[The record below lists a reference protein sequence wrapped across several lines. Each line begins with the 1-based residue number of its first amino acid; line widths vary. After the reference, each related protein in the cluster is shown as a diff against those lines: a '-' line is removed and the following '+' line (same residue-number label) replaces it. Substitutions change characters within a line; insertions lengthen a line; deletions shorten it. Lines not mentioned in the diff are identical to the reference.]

1 MIGGLFI
8 YNHKGE
14 VLISRVYRDD
24 IGRNAVDAFR
34 VNVIHARQQV
44 RSPVTN
50 IARTSFFHIKRG
62 NIWLAAVTKQN
73 VNAAMVFEFLLKMC
87 EVMQSYFGKIS
98 EENVKNNFVLIYE
111 LLDEILDFGYPQNTD
126 TGILKTFITQQG
138 VKSQTKEEQS
148 QITSQVTG
156 QIGWRRE
163 GIKYR
168 RNELFLDVL
177 EYVNLLMSPQGQV
190 LSAHVAGKV
199 VMKSYLSGMPECKF
213 GINDKITMEN
223 KGKGTSSMAGGV
235 SLEDPT
241 VRGPGNPAGTTK
253 SSIAID
259 DCQFHQC
266 VKLSKFESE
275 HSISFIPPDGEFEL
289 MRYRITKDI
298 SFPFR
303 IIPLVREV
311 GRTKMEV
318 KVVLKSDF
326 KPSLIGQKIEV
337 KIPTPLNTSGC
348 QLICMK
354 GKAKYKA
361 SENAIVWKIKRM
373 AGLKETQLSAE
384 IELLLTD
391 TKKKWN
397 RPPISMNF
405 EVPFAPSGLKV
416 RYLKVF
422 EPKLNYSDHDVI
434 KWVRYIGRSGLY
446 ETRC

>member
-14 VLISRVYRDD
+14 VLISRVYQDD

-50 IARTSFFHIKRG
+50 IARTSFFHIKRC

-73 VNAAMVFEFLLKMC
+73 VNAAMVFEFLLEMC
-87 EVMQSYFGKIS
+87 EVMTAYFGKIS
-98 EENVKNNFVLIYE
+98 EENIKNNFVLIYE
-111 LLDEILDFGYPQNTD
+111 LLDELLEFGYPQNTD

-138 VKSQTKEEQS
+138 IKSATKEEQTA
-148 QITSQVTG
+148 ITSQVTG
-156 QIGWRRE
+156 QISWKRE
-163 GIKYR
+163 GIKYC
-168 RNELFLDVL
+168 RNELFLDVI

-190 LSAHVAGKV
+190 LSTHVAGKII
-199 VMKSYLSGMPECKF
+199 MKSYLSGMPECKI
-213 GINDKITMEN
+213 GINDKIVVDL
-223 KGKGTSSMAGGV
+223 KGKSGDESS
-235 SLEDPT
+235 
-241 VRGPGNPAGTTK
+241 K
-253 SSIAID
+253 SSKGVIAID

-275 HSISFIPPDGEFEL
+275 RAISFIPPDGEYEL
-289 MRYRITKDI
+289 MRYRTTKDI
-298 SFPFR
+298 SLPFR
-303 IIPLVREV
+303 VIPLVQEV
-311 GRTKMEV
+311 QGRTKLEV
-318 KVVLKSDF
+318 KVVIKSNF
-326 KPSLIGQKIEV
+326 KTSLLAQKIEV
-337 KIPTPLNTSGC
+337 RIPTPLNTSGV

-361 SENAIVWKIKRM
+361 SENAIVWKLKRM
-373 AGLKETQLSAE
+373 AGMKEAHVSAE
-384 IELLLTD
+384 IEMLQTD
-391 TKKKWN
+391 RDAQKKWM

-405 EVPFAPSGLKV
+405 EVPIAPSGFKV
-416 RYLKVF
+416 CYLKVF
-422 EPKLNYSDHDVI
+422 EPKLNYSDQDVV

>member
-34 VNVIHARQQV
+34 VHVIHARQQV

-50 IARTSFFHIKRG
+50 IARTSFFHIKKS

-73 VNAAMVFEFLLKMC
+73 VNAGMVFEFLLKMC
-87 EVMQSYFGKIS
+87 VVMEAYFGKIS

-111 LLDEILDFGYPQNTD
+111 LLDELLDFGYPQNTD
-126 TGILKTFITQQG
+126 TGILKTYITQQG
-138 VKSQTKEEQS
+138 IKSGSKEEQAA
-148 QITSQVTG
+148 ITSQVTG

-199 VMKSYLSGMPECKF
+199 MMKSYLSGMPECKF
-213 GINDKITMEN
+213 GINDKITLET
-223 KGKGTSSMAGGV
+223 KGKDTNSS
-235 SLEDPT
+235 
-241 VRGPGNPAGTTK
+241 TK
-253 SSIAID
+253 STIAID

-266 VKLSKFESE
+266 VKLSKFETE
-275 HSISFIPPDGEFEL
+275 HAISFIPPDGEYEL
-289 MRYRITKDI
+289 MRYRTTKDI
-298 SFPFR
+298 SLPFR
-303 IIPLVREV
+303 VIPIVREV
-311 GRTKMEV
+311 ARTKLEV
-318 KVVLKSDF
+318 KVVLKSNF
-326 KPSLIGQKIEV
+326 KPSLLAQKIEV
-337 KIPTPLNTSGC
+337 RIPTPLNTSGVH
-348 QLICMK
+348 LLCMK

-373 AGLKETQLSAE
+373 NGLKESQISAE
-384 IELLLTD
+384 IELLQTD
-391 TKKKWN
+391 SKKKWT

-405 EVPFAPSGLKV
+405 EVPFAPSGFKV

>member
-62 NIWLAAVTKQN
+62 NIWIAVVTKQN
-73 VNAAMVFEFLLKMC
+73 VNAAMVFELLNKTV
-87 EVMQSYFGKIS
+87 EIMQSYFGKLN
-98 EENVKNNFVLIYE
+98 EENVKNNFVLVYE
-111 LLDEILDFGYPQNTD
+111 ILDEILDFGYPQNLD

-138 VKSQTKEEQS
+138 IKSGTKEEQA

-177 EYVNLLMSPQGQV
+177 EYVNLLMSAQGQV

-199 VMKSYLSGMPECKF
+199 IMKSYLSGMPECKF
-213 GINDKITMEN
+213 GINDKIVMDSKN
-223 KGKGTSSMAGGV
+223 KPGTEELNKNRTA
-235 SLEDPT
+235 
-241 VRGPGNPAGTTK
+241 
-253 SSIAID
+253 IAID

-266 VKLSKFESE
+266 VKLSKFETE
-275 HSISFIPPDGEFEL
+275 HAISFIPPDGEFEL
-289 MRYRITKDI
+289 MRYRTTKDI
-298 SFPFR
+298 SLPFR
-303 IIPLVREV
+303 VIPLVREV

-318 KVVLKSDF
+318 KVVIKSNF
-326 KPSLIGQKIEV
+326 KPQLLSQKIEV
-337 KIPTPLNTSGC
+337 RIPTPSNTSGV

-354 GKAKYKA
+354 GKAKYKP

-373 AGLKETQLSAE
+373 AGMKESQLSAE
-384 IELLLTD
+384 IELLPTND
-391 TKKKWN
+391 KKKWT

-405 EVPFAPSGLKV
+405 EVPYAPSGLKV

-422 EPKLNYSDHDVI
+422 ESKLNYSDHDVI